1 VNSRQLARAF
11 YVHGLSARACALLVL
26 TIMQHGSVLFKML
39 YDTFRTLT
47 LSELA
52 VLCTFTALCMVE
64 AEGLII
70 PAVHLDHECGL
81 HLTVLLCMRTVPE
94 YMQGVLSFLL
104 YA

>member
-1 VNSRQLARAF
+1 
-11 YVHGLSARACALLVL
+11 
-26 TIMQHGSVLFKML
+26 
-39 YDTFRTLT
+39 
-47 LSELA
+47 
-52 VLCTFTALCMVE
+52 MVE

-70 PAVHLDHECGL
+70 PVVHLDHECGL